1 MSFPTIADLNKALTN
16 KEVSAVELAQEA
28 LKKAADLNELNAFID
43 INEELSLG
51 QARVADE
58 LIASG
63 KANYLTGI
71 PLAHK
76 DNYVTTG
83 WKTTAASKM
92 LENYISPFEASVVE
106 DLRAAGAVNIGKLNL
121 DEFAMGS
128 SNESSYFGACLNPW
142 DTSKVPGGSSGGSAV
157 AVATGIVPF
166 ATASDSGGSIR
177 QPSALCGV
185 TGIKATYGSVSRW
198 GIIAYASSMDQAGLI
213 ARNADDLVAGLD
225 LISHFDARDS
235 NSATHCFGAQNN
247 SGRVKAQYDAKR
259 AEFDAAGAKPLSGLR
274 VGVPAEYRSDEV
286 SAEVDSAI
294 QAAVKQLEALG
305 ATIVDISLPH
315 TADCIPTYYILAP
328 AEASSNLSRFDGV
341 RFGHR
346 TAKKVENIGELI
358 ANSRAEAFGDEVR
371 RRIFIGTYALTEG
384 YYDALYVKAQR
395 VRRLIAEDFKRAF
408 AEQCDV
414 IVGPV
419 TPGTARSIG
428 DNKDLKAEWLNDIFT
443 LSVNLAGL
451 PAMSLPCGFSND
463 PKPLPIGLQLIGNYF
478 NEGQLLAIADR
489 FQQSSDWHTRKPTE
503 I

>member
-1 MSFPTIADLNKALTN
+1 MSFPTIVDLNKALTN

-28 LKKAADLNELNAFID
+28 LKKVADLKGLNAFID
-43 INEELSLG
+43 TNQDLSLE
-51 QARVADE
+51 QARAADG
-58 LIASG
+58 LIAAG
-63 KANYLTGI
+63 KASYLTGI

-92 LENYISPFEASVVE
+92 LANYVSPFEASVVE
-106 DLRAAGAVNIGKLNL
+106 DLRVAGTVNIGKLNL

-128 SNESSYFGACLNPW
+128 SNESSFFGAALNPW
-142 DTSKVPGGSSGGSAV
+142 DKSKIPGGSSGGSAI

-185 TGIKATYGSVSRW
+185 TGIKATYGSISRW

-213 ARNADDLVAGLD
+213 ARNANDLVSALD
-225 LISHFDARDS
+225 LISHFDERDS
-235 NSATHCFGAQNN
+235 NSVTHCFGNKNIA
-247 SGRVKAQYDAKR
+247 GRVQAQYDAQR
-259 AEFDAAGAKPLSGLR
+259 SQFDAAGEKPLSGLR
-274 VGVPAEYRSDEV
+274 VGVPAEYQSDEL
-286 SAEVDSAI
+286 SPEVDAAV
-294 QAAVKQLEALG
+294 QAAIKQLESLG
-305 ATIVDISLPH
+305 ATIVEISLAH

-328 AEASSNLSRFDGV
+328 AEASSNLTRFDGV

-346 TAKKVENIGELI
+346 TETKTDNIEKLI
-358 ANSRAEAFGDEVR
+358 SLSRAEAFGDEVR

-408 AEQCDV
+408 DDQCDV

-419 TPGTARSIG
+419 SPNTARNIG

-451 PAMSLPCGFSND
+451 PAMSLPCGFSSD
-463 PKPLPIGLQLIGNYF
+463 AKPLPIGLQLIGNYF

-489 FQQSSDWHTRKPTE
+489 FQQSTDWHTRKPTE
-503 I
+503 V